1 MNDALDSL
9 RKKALFKLIN
19 EVFPGETRYGIADET
34 LARFVKEVWDI
45 HPIDFRLLHERLA
58 YDDKPTKEDRNRL
71 AFLYSE
77 KNVDRILAYTYPIRR
92 SDRKENSHGEK
103 RIAKKFIEDCD
114 NIRKVHVQNMIE
126 RHKGVIQKYEIASEL
141 AKGVLHPSLSK
152 EFS

>member
-71 AFLYSE
+71 AFIYSE
-77 KNVDRILAYTYPIRR
+77 KNVVVVAFL
-92 SDRKENSHGEK
+92 G
-103 RIAKKFIEDCD
+103 
-114 NIRKVHVQNMIE
+114 
-126 RHKGVIQKYEIASEL
+126 
-141 AKGVLHPSLSK
+141 
-152 EFS
+152 